1 MLEIIA
7 TTVEDA
13 VLIERG
19 GAGRIELISAL
30 AEGGLTPSYG
40 LMRQVIQTVS
50 IPVNVMIRPHSQGY
64 TYSEADIRCMIE
76 DIKQAKSLGANGVVL
91 GALDR
96 EGRIDRGRLNQ
107 LLNHCGGLAVTFHR
121 AMDEAANIIA
131 ATRLVASAPIHRVL
145 SSGGPGKAEANLP
158 VLRNMQAIL
167 AEKGKQLLVGSGVH
181 KGNCQA
187 ILRATRARELHV
199 GTGVRQGASPRG
211 PINLQAVRETVSACK
226 KAREQLGCS

>member
-30 AEGGLTPSYG
+30 AEGGLIPSYG

-64 TYSEADIRCMIE
+64 TYSEADVRCMIE
-76 DIKQAKSLGANGVVL
+76 DIKQAESLGANGVVL
-91 GALDR
+91 GVLDR
-96 EGRIDRGRLNQ
+96 EGRIDRGRLIQ
-107 LLNHCGGLAVTFHR
+107 LLQHCGGLAVTFHR
-121 AMDEAANIIA
+121 AMDEAADIIA

-167 AEKGKQLLVGSGVH
+167 AEKGKQLLVGSG
-181 KGNCQA
+181 
-187 ILRATRARELHV
+187 
-199 GTGVRQGASPRG
+199 
-211 PINLQAVRETVSACK
+211 
-226 KAREQLGCS
+226 